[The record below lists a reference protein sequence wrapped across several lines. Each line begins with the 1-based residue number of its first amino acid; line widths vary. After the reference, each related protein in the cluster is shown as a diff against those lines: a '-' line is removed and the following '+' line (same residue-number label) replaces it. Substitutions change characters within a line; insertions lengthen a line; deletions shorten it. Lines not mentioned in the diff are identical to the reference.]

1 MTKSKEIQILR
12 AVHIVELSW
21 ASIVTIFSFK
31 SLHLP
36 CRTLPWTFHG
46 SIENQKF
53 QIAQIKLLKADLESA
68 WKTVCWKCFSF
79 FKIPSGSVSKSTL
92 KILKK
97 GKFNNFTKKLKGKVY
112 FAIIDSTF
120 DQLLIGISKK
130 GKHFQLSVFSAD
142 SKSAVTSQNWNFCT
156 LKFSISYK
164 GRVNRG

>member
-1 MTKSKEIQILR
+1 MTADSK
-12 AVHIVELSW
+12 
-21 ASIVTIFSFK
+21 
-31 SLHLP
+31 
-36 CRTLPWTFHG
+36 
-46 SIENQKF
+46 
-53 QIAQIKLLKADLESA
+53 SA

-112 FAIIDSTF
+112 FAIFDSTF

-142 SKSAVTSQNWNFCT
+142 SKSADRIEIWVFWNFGYPIVVNRNVTWQVFEIYRWKTVFSPRWYELNIYCWTGVYMFFSNIYAWTCKGIPEHTWDDQET
-156 LKFSISYK
+156 LKKAMKIE
-164 GRVNRG
+164 